1 MDGLGVGRMADG
13 CSDRVGDCN
22 VDKASDKHE
31 ENSNCSSEPG
41 FNCNLNLN

>member
-13 CSDRVGDCN
+13 CSDRGGDCN